1 MQNENSML
9 GLFQKLFF
17 NFNARQM
24 KDATLAFKKH
34 LDDGGKM
41 LVAMGGA
48 MSSAQMGITLAPM
61 IKTGL
66 PCLVRICFTSHLLW
80 RKFWLD
86 LF

>member
-1 MQNENSML
+1 MMKKETNIL

-41 LVAMGGA
+41 LVAMGGPCPP
-48 MSSAQMGITLAPM
+48 LNWVLL
-61 IKTGL
+61 L
-66 PCLVRICFTSHLLW
+66 PR
-80 RKFWLD
+80 
-86 LF
+86 

>member
-1 MQNENSML
+1 MNKSIL

-41 LVAMGGA
+41 LVTM
-48 MSSAQMGITLAPM
+48 
-61 IKTGL
+61 
-66 PCLVRICFTSHLLW
+66 
-80 RKFWLD
+80 
-86 LF
+86 